1 MQISHPAQRSQSR
14 PSYLDK
20 IIMLH
25 KVKYPARAGEM
36 ENCMEWRNYLEK
48 KNFNTTLEPDP
59 IQAYNH
65 LNQLKLTHQNFGSV
79 RDRKSKPG
87 ATHLGSGPQEP
98 ISGKAQAAFIHCKM
112 SIIQQ
117 EGPVNVYDQKQKS

>member
-1 MQISHPAQRSQSR
+1 MQISHPERRLQSC

-20 IIMLH
+20 IIMLD
-25 KVKYPARAGEM
+25 KVKYPARAREM

-59 IQAYNH
+59 IQVYNH

-79 RDRKSKPG
+79 KDRKSKPG
-87 ATHLGSGPQEP
+87 ATHLGSGPQEI
-98 ISGKAQAAFIHCKM
+98 ISGKAQAASICCKM

-117 EGPVNVYDQKQKS
+117 EGLDNVYVQKQKS